1 MRVIKLNFMLH
12 CQFKEPS
19 KNFNFSL
26 ATVLL
31 RRIPCIFLR
40 DLRLQLGLIRSLIFF
55 ATLAFVVQCQYI
67 LVKCLCTMA
76 FQFISKDFILPY
88 LIPLTSYIS
97 FHLLYTFCLLLMNNA
112 WSTRFTA
119 AAGTRF
125 FARPN
130 LLVIKYLISF
140 SKTLHFPCHFLVSLY
155 MLCSWFQPFYQPLDP
170 FFNHDQEGPRN
181 LSWLIDQYS

>member
-31 RRIPCIFLR
+31 RRIPSLFLR

-55 ATLAFVVQCQYI
+55 ATLAFVVQCQYH

-88 LIPLTSYIS
+88 LIPLTYCLTG
-97 FHLLYTFCLLLMNNA
+97 FTREFNQRALFDHLIYTFCLLLTNNA

-130 LLVIKYLISF
+130 LLVINYLTFFFQDS
-140 SKTLHFPCHFLVSLY
+140 SLR
-155 MLCSWFQPFYQPLDP
+155 MLLFRLYL
-170 FFNHDQEGPRN
+170 
-181 LSWLIDQYS
+181 YVV

>member
-31 RRIPCIFLR
+31 RRIPSLFLR

-55 ATLAFVVQCQYI
+55 ATLAFVVQCQYH

-88 LIPLTSYIS
+88 LIPLTYYPTEFPITE
-97 FHLLYTFCLLLMNNA
+97 FILWALFDHLIYTFCLLLTNNA

-130 LLVIKYLISF
+130 LLVINYLTFFFQDS
-140 SKTLHFPCHFLVSLY
+140 SLL
-155 MLCSWFQPFYQPLDP
+155 MLLFRLYL
-170 FFNHDQEGPRN
+170 
-181 LSWLIDQYS
+181 YVV

>member
-31 RRIPCIFLR
+31 RRIPSLFLR

-55 ATLAFVVQCQYI
+55 ATLAFVVQCQYH

-88 LIPLTSYIS
+88 LIPLTYWPTELTQWEL
-97 FHLLYTFCLLLMNNA
+97 FDHLIYTFCLLLTNNA

-130 LLVIKYLISF
+130 LLVINYLISF
-140 SKTLHFPCHFLVSLY
+140 FRDSSLSYSFIASIY
-155 MLCSWFQPFYQPLDP
+155 MLCSWFQPFY
-170 FFNHDQEGPRN
+170 
-181 LSWLIDQYS
+181 